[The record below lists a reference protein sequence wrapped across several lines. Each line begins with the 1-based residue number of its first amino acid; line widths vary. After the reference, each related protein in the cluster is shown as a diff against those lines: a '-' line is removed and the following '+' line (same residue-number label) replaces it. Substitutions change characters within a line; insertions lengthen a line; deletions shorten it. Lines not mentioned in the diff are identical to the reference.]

1 MAGRR
6 PAAGPWPRGA
16 ARTAPLVPR
25 RRAGVRG
32 VEIDDESVLY
42 DERDGRLHLLN
53 WSASAVWWSIDG
65 TATVDDLA
73 ADLAARF
80 HAQPDAMRSDVVALL
95 DVLGAE
101 HLVVA
106 AGSARTRGS
115 EARGNDG

>member
-1 MAGRR
+1 LQ
-6 PAAGPWPRGA
+6 
-16 ARTAPLVPR
+16 LVPR

-42 DERDGRLHLLN
+42 DERDDRLHLLN
-53 WSASAVWWSIDG
+53 WSASAVWWAIDG

-73 ADLAARF
+73 TDLAGRF

-106 AGSARTRGS
+106 AGSFRAQGS
-115 EARGNDG
+115 EARGNHG